1 MIDDDEILFVDK
13 TQPLITVITVVFNG
27 VQTLESTILSVINQS
42 YKNIEYVIVDGGST
56 DGTIDIIK
64 KYQQNISFWVS
75 EPDNGIYDA
84 MNKAVEKSSG
94 DWIYFLG
101 ADDLMFNCI
110 HEIVPNFESETLM
123 YGDVIFK
130 KIKKRLYG
138 KFNSFKFI
146 IHNLPHQALFYPRGV
161 FDKYKYEDKY
171 IYLADYYL
179 NLLCWND
186 KCFKLK
192 YMPIIIAEYNDLG
205 MSSVKYDVN
214 FINDRILNFVR
225 YMPIYYSPYILL
237 RLSVSIVKLKLLK
250 KI

>member
-1 MIDDDEILFVDK
+1 MLENKVNSVNNK
-13 TQPLITVITVVFNG
+13 KPLITIVTVVYNG
-27 VQTLESTILSVINQS
+27 VLTLEKSILSVISQS
-42 YKNIEYVIVDGGST
+42 YKNIEYIIVDGGST

-64 KYQQNISFWVS
+64 KYQYKISFWVS

-84 MNKAVEKSSG
+84 MNKAVAKSSG

-110 HEIVPNFESETLM
+110 HEIVPNFESGTLM

-130 KIKKRLYG
+130 KNQKRLYG

-179 NLLCWND
+179 NLLCWYD
-186 KCFKLK
+186 KSFKLK
-192 YMPIIIAEYNDLG
+192 YIPRLIAEYNDLG
-205 MSSVKYDVN
+205 VSSVKYDVN

>member
-1 MIDDDEILFVDK
+1 MQVNTLSKNTVNN
-13 TQPLITVITVVFNG
+13 PLITIIIVVYNG
-27 VQTLESTILSVINQS
+27 ELSIEKSILSVLNQS
-42 YKNIEYVIVDGGST
+42 YRNIEFIIIDGGST

-64 KYQQNISFWVS
+64 KYQHKISFWVS
-75 EPDNGIYDA
+75 EPDKGIYDA
-84 MNKAVEKSSG
+84 MNKAVAKSTG

-110 HEIVPNFESETLM
+110 HEIVPNFEFDTLI

-130 KIKKRLYG
+130 MKQKRLYG

-161 FDKYKYEDKY
+161 FEKYKYEDKY

-186 KCFKLK
+186 NSFKIK
-192 YMPIIIAEYNDLG
+192 YMPKIIAEYNDLG

-214 FINDRILNFVR
+214 FINDRIHNFVR

-237 RLSVSIVKLKLLK
+237 RLSFSIVKLKLLK